1 MHYPY
6 KNRKSV
12 PTPSGSLL
20 RNASTEPAV
29 NLKMQT
35 EHHSRKVGRKTQSHN
50 SFYQVPVHFG
60 SSEEGCEPPLNCLWS
75 CCSGSCAS
83 VEGRLL
89 KALVHCCI
97 TTSFSHHRLYHP
109 LLFDVFFWW
118 YVYVWAS
125 HILHTVC
132 GTCLGPGPEKLLC
145 VCGRFKVT
153 EAHEG
158 RLFSHWSQHKWAV
171 VTACEMNRWAAAE

>member
-1 MHYPY
+1 MHHPY
-6 KNRKSV
+6 RNRKSV

-29 NLKMQT
+29 DLKMQT
-35 EHHSRKVGRKTQSHN
+35 EHRSRKVGSKTQSHN
-50 SFYQVPVHFG
+50 SFYQVRVHFG

-109 LLFDVFFWW
+109 LLFDVFFW
-118 YVYVWAS
+118 VVCVCLSDA
-125 HILHTVC
+125 HTLHTVC
-132 GTCLGPGPEKLLC
+132 GACLSPGSREVI
-145 VCGRFKVT
+145 VCMWQV
-153 EAHEG
+153 
-158 RLFSHWSQHKWAV
+158 
-171 VTACEMNRWAAAE
+171 